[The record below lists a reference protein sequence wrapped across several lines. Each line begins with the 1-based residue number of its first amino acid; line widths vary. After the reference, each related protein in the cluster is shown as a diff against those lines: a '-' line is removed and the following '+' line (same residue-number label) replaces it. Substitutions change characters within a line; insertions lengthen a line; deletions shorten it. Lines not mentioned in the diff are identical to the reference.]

1 MIFVWLEWKY
11 AIYPHAWS
19 TYYFECIKAS
29 ILLIRTCLI
38 FTYLLD
44 EVSMMLVLTEIN
56 NFGFCFLS
64 INHTS

>member
-44 EVSMMLVLTEIN
+44 EESMMLVLT
-56 NFGFCFLS
+56 
-64 INHTS
+64 